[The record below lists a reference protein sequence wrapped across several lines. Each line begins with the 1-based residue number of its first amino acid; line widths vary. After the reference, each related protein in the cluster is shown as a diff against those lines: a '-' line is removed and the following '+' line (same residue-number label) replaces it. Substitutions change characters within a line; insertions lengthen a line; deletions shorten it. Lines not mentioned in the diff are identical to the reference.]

1 MFVLCRSTRKPKKID
16 MLEGMHVIRLVFDVW
31 DASESFSHYRKKI
44 SLPELFCLLEYDLK
58 VFNIVSPKIV
68 EFCLNSGLSPPKFG
82 IVCFVSC
89 FSSIFR
95 YNLKF

>member
-1 MFVLCRSTRKPKKID
+1 MFVLCRSTRNPKKID
-16 MLEGMHVIRLVFDVW
+16 ILEGMHVIRLVFDVW

-68 EFCLNSGLSPPKFG
+68 EFCLNSGLPPPKFG
-82 IVCFVSC
+82 NSMFCKLF
-89 FSSIFR
+89 FF
-95 YNLKF
+95 YFPL